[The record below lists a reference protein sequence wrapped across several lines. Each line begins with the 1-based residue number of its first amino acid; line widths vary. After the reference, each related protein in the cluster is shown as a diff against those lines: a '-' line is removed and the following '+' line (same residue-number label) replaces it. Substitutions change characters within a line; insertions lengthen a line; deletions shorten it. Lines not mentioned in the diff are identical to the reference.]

1 MTAPKMLNGLTLKQ
15 NRFCDHFIA
24 NDGNASAAY
33 RAAYNAENM
42 ADTTIWSEASKLLAN
57 PLVAE
62 RLEELRRRAA
72 IMADI
77 TVEALIAKLE
87 TAVSL
92 AAETKNSAAYSGA
105 VMAQAKLAG
114 LIVDK
119 REDKLEVSK
128 PKDKPALDELLDQAK
143 PSESVADS
151 AIPEPDE
158 QGSQLTH

>member
-1 MTAPKMLNGLTLKQ
+1 MRAKLLNGLTIKQ
-15 NRFCDHFIA
+15 DKFCRA
-24 NDGNASAAY
+24 YVGNDGNGTAAY
-33 RAAYNAENM
+33 REAYNTENM
-42 ADTTIWSEASKLLAN
+42 SDPVINNEASKLLARHDIA
-57 PLVAE
+57 V
-62 RLEELRRRAA
+62 RIEELYEQAVA
-72 IMADI
+72 WASI
-77 TVEALIAKLE
+77 TPEALIARLKMAE
-87 TAVSL
+87 NL
-92 AAETKNSAAYSGA
+92 AYETKNSASATAA